1 MEMVMGVVDMEVG
14 KLADEVTDM
23 VADRTNFTDVA
34 LVLKIPIPI
43 KDFTDVTLA
52 MGMMEL
58 DMAVD

>member
-1 MEMVMGVVDMEVG
+1 M
-14 KLADEVTDM
+14 
-23 VADRTNFTDVA
+23 ADRTNFTDVA
-34 LVLKIPIPI
+34 PVLKIPIPI

>member
-1 MEMVMGVVDMEVG
+1 MGVVGMEVG

-23 VADRTNFTDVA
+23 VADRTIFTDVA
-34 LVLKIPIPI
+34 PVLKIPIPI

-58 DMAVD
+58 DMTVD

>member
-1 MEMVMGVVDMEVG
+1 MGVLDMEVG

-34 LVLKIPIPI
+34 PVQIPIPI

>member
-1 MEMVMGVVDMEVG
+1 MGVLDMEVG

-23 VADRTNFTDVA
+23 VADRTNFTDV
-34 LVLKIPIPI
+34 
-43 KDFTDVTLA
+43 TLA